1 MITEYLETS
10 VLSNV
15 LPQKLVVVQ
24 NDSGRNVNVNIVDY
38 KIPAEAAAR
47 IWVIKPDGK
56 VVWNNCDIITDQIV
70 KVKLTN
76 QMLAVVGL
84 SKAKIEIYTEDEVLS
99 TFNFYL
105 QVEED
110 ISDPNGTE
118 SKNESTALEE
128 IANKIKDYEITVEKG
143 LTSIENKIAEVV
155 DTADGKMRDI
165 DTLTSAKLTDINNT
179 AVSQIEAIN
188 SSAAAAGES
197 QREGINTV
205 ASSQISNIT
214 NITNQQLENIN
225 TAATNQIGTIEG
237 KTYTQIK
244 NINDTATGQIDAINS
259 TALSQ
264 IDAINN
270 TTTNQIKNMTVK
282 YSDMCRTLG
291 IEHEGIVN
299 ITRNKNVPIDVRKY
313 KYIKFGTAN
322 TKGGGFKD
330 YTLPPKYDW
339 CAIHCDKKEIDF
351 TELLPDSYFEVTSNK
366 EYDISTFDDL
376 YLYYSSQDSNDYG
389 YINYKLYNESEETTT
404 E

>member
-179 AVSQIEAIN
+179 ALSQIKAIN

-205 ASSQISNIT
+205 ASSQIGNIT
-214 NITNQQLENIN
+214 NITNQQLGNIN
-225 TAATNQIGTIEG
+225 AAATRQIEMIEN
-237 KTYTQIK
+237 KTSIQI
-244 NINDTATGQIDAINS
+244 N
-259 TALSQ
+259 
-264 IDAINN
+264 AINN
-270 TTTNQIKNMTVK
+270 TALTQIASINNTAISQIENMTVK

-291 IEHEGIVN
+291 VEHEGILC
-299 ITRNKNVPIDVRKY
+299 IRNLKRVSINVASF
-313 KYIKFGTAN
+313 KYIKFGKMYIAPT
-322 TKGGGFKD
+322 
-330 YTLPPKYDW
+330 
-339 CAIHCDKKEIDF
+339 DKK
-351 TELLPDSYFEVTSNK
+351 L
-366 EYDISTFDDL
+366 ISTQGS
-376 YLYYSSQDSNDYG
+376 YLFNVDNFG
-389 YINYKLYNESEETTT
+389 YINTDEEYNISSEKELYCQSEYYHDPTIIVYVEYKLYNESEETTT

>member
-179 AVSQIEAIN
+179 A
-188 SSAAAAGES
+188 
-197 QREGINTV
+197 
-205 ASSQISNIT
+205 
-214 NITNQQLENIN
+214 
-225 TAATNQIGTIEG
+225 
-237 KTYTQIK
+237 
-244 NINDTATGQIDAINS
+244 
-259 TALSQ
+259 LSQ
-264 IDAINN
+264 IDAINKSATAAGNGQIKGIN
-270 TTTNQIKNMTVK
+270 TVASNQIDSITNVTNQQLGNINAAATRQIEMIENKTSIQIDAINNTALSQINAINNTALSQIGNMTVK

-291 IEHEGIVN
+291 IEHEGILC
-299 ITRNKNVPIDVRKY
+299 IRNLERVSINVASF
-313 KYIKFGTAN
+313 KYIKFGKMYIVPT
-322 TKGGGFKD
+322 
-330 YTLPPKYDW
+330 
-339 CAIHCDKKEIDF
+339 DKKLIS
-351 TELLPDSYFEVTSNK
+351 TQGSYLFNVDNFGYINTDE
-366 EYDISTFDDL
+366 EYDISSEKEL
-376 YLYYSSQDSNDYG
+376 YCQSEYYHDPTIIVYVE
-389 YINYKLYNESEETTT
+389 YKLYNESEETTT